1 MLIHAPTFSYTN
13 PFIVSIFKHAV
24 FISAIFWIIGIALVL
39 IAASFA
45 TKRIALF
52 NLSEA
57 GLSEPRARTYLR
69 FIFGFIWLVDGI
81 LQLQPAMPLG
91 MASGV
96 VRPMAEGTPSWLHS
110 LMLDGVGLW
119 NMHPIA
125 LAVGT
130 AWIQIG
136 FAVLLIVSNGKV
148 SRLAG
153 AASATWAGLI
163 WLIGNGAGGIFQS
176 SSSILFGWPGATL
189 FYVLAGA
196 WLCVSYDRF
205 KSDFSKWT
213 LRILSV
219 IAGLGAVLQVLP
231 GRGFWHGGNEN
242 ALTAMTQTMTQTPQP
257 HVISWFATKI
267 GNLSGTMGGGFNIV
281 IILWLGICAFG
292 LWNAQKKSWQ
302 WPVWAFVVGSIFF
315 WFTAQDAPF
324 WGGLATDW
332 NSLIPMAA
340 LTWAALPKYENEP
353 ALARRLPAE
362 LRNLS
367 GAVIAAFAGA
377 AIIFSIGSMAWAT
390 VLSQPENAIFLAVNG
405 PAQAVKT
412 VAPTFTLT
420 DQSGQAY
427 SLNEHKGNYT
437 LLSFLDPSC
446 WTDCPLLANQLQQ
459 VASSLPAKS
468 KLDIVAVVTNRYSTG
483 IASVKHFMKIRNL
496 DSIKNFYFVTGNVP
510 SLESVWNSYGI
521 SVSQRKTDKMSAHT
535 DFVFIIDPTGHL
547 RWVIS
552 DDPPANWA
560 GQHSASYEL
569 ISLLH
574 QAGLK

>member
-1 MLIHAPTFSYTN
+1 MHAPTFSYTN
-13 PFIVSIFKHAV
+13 PFIVSIFKHALFV
-24 FISAIFWIIGIALVL
+24 SAIFWIIAIALVL
-39 IAASFA
+39 IAASFV
-45 TKRIALF
+45 TKRISLF

-81 LQLQPAMPLG
+81 LQFQPAMPLG

-96 VRPMAEGTPSWLHS
+96 VQPMAEGTPSWLHS

-136 FAVLLIVSNGKV
+136 IAVLLIVSNDKV
-148 SRLAG
+148 SRVAG
-153 AASATWAGLI
+153 GVSATWAGLI

-189 FYVLAGA
+189 FYVFSGA
-196 WLCVSYDRF
+196 WLCVSNERF

-231 GRGFWHGGNEN
+231 SRGFWHGGNEN
-242 ALTAMTQTMTQTPQP
+242 ALTAMAQDMTQTSQP
-257 HVISWFATKI
+257 HLVSWFATQI
-267 GNLSGTMGGGFNIV
+267 GNLSGTMGGGFNIL
-281 IILWLGICAFG
+281 IILWLGVCAFG
-292 LWNAQKKSWQ
+292 LWKAHQKSWQ
-302 WPVWAFVVGSIFF
+302 WPVWAFVGGSIFF
-315 WFTAQDAPF
+315 WFSAQDAPF

-353 ALARRLPAE
+353 ALARRLPVE
-362 LRNLS
+362 MRNLS
-367 GAVIAAFAGA
+367 GAVVAAFAGA
-377 AIIFSIGSMAWAT
+377 AIIFSIGSMTWAT
-390 VLSQPENAIFLAVNG
+390 AVSQPENAIFIAVNG
-405 PAQAVKT
+405 PAQEVKT

-427 SLNEHKGNYT
+427 SLNGHKGNYT
-437 LLSFLDPSC
+437 LLSFLDPTC
-446 WTDCPLLANQLQQ
+446 WTDCALLANQLQQ
-459 VASSLPAKS
+459 VASSLPVKS
-468 KLDIVAVVTNRYSTG
+468 KLDIVAVVTNRYTTDV
-483 IASVKHFMKIRNL
+483 ASMKHFIKTRNL
-496 DSIKNFYFVTGNVP
+496 ASIKNFYFVTGSVP
-510 SLESVWNSYGI
+510 ALESVWNSYGI
-521 SVSQRKTDKMSAHT
+521 SVSQKKTDKMSAHMNY
-535 DFVFIIDPTGHL
+535 VFIIDPTGHL

-552 DDPPANWA
+552 DEPPANWA

-569 ISLLH
+569 IRLLH
-574 QAGLK
+574 KSGLK